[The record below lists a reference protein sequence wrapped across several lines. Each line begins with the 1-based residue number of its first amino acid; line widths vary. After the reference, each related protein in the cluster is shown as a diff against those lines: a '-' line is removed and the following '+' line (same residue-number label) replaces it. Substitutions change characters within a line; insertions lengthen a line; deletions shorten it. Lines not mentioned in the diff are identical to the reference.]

1 MIFCYVFQM
10 ESLAEQNTW
19 CGKRVCTKVST
30 VSEPNVNVRLA
41 LYVNYT
47 TVHEAT
53 DYSVRDK
60 KQRVHVDG
68 VIKLQSI
75 RSSRYEEFRLYW

>member
-1 MIFCYVFQM
+1 M
-10 ESLAEQNTW
+10 
-19 CGKRVCTKVST
+19 GTKVST

-47 TVHEAT
+47 AVHEAT
-53 DYSVRDK
+53 DYSVQGE
-60 KQRVHVDG
+60 KQRVCVDG

-75 RSSRYEEFRLYW
+75 RSAIYEEFRLYW